1 MQTIKQILLTIGAIV
16 SAIVTFL
23 FVTRRNNKPFEVI
36 QNDNAAATQASTLQ
50 DEINTL
56 KGEIEVI
63 KPQDLSPE
71 EITEYWKKRLH

>member
-1 MQTIKQILLTIGAIV
+1 MQTIKQILLTIGALV

-23 FVTRRNNKPFEVI
+23 FVTRRNKKANEVI

-50 DEINTL
+50 DEISAL
-56 KGEIEVI
+56 KDEIEVI